1 MVTLTY
7 PTSRTGSSRP
17 RHPAR
22 SSTSSTSASPK
33 AVGQSSTSCT
43 PRTVVVDIPLAKP
56 EPEHVEGHE
65 TIRKHF
71 AAAEGFFALQVV
83 GDRVVHETTDPE
95 VVIAEFDYE
104 GQVIA
109 TGRTFRVSNVQV
121 VRVRD
126 GLIVESRD
134 YHDHFAMAAATGQL
148 PELVAALSPQE

>member
-1 MVTLTY
+1 
-7 PTSRTGSSRP
+7 
-17 RHPAR
+17 
-22 SSTSSTSASPK
+22 
-33 AVGQSSTSCT
+33 
-43 PRTVVVDIPLAKP
+43 
-56 EPEHVEGHE
+56 
-65 TIRKHF
+65 
-71 AAAEGFFALQVV
+71 
-83 GDRVVHETTDPE
+83 

>member
-1 MVTLTY
+1 MPAT
-7 PTSRTGSSRP
+7 PSP
-17 RHPAR
+17 REVLDQLHQRISEGRWTELYELYAED
-22 SSTSSTSASPK
+22 
-33 AVGQSSTSCT
+33 
-43 PRTVVVDIPLAKP
+43 VVVDIPLAKP

>member
-1 MVTLTY
+1 LNT
-7 PTSRTGSSRP
+7 PSP
-17 RHPAR
+17 REVLDQLHQLISEGRWTELYELYAED
-22 SSTSSTSASPK
+22 
-33 AVGQSSTSCT
+33 
-43 PRTVVVDIPLAKP
+43 VVVDIPLAKP

>member
-1 MVTLTY
+1 MPAT
-7 PTSRTGSSRP
+7 PSP
-17 RHPAR
+17 REVLDQLHQRISEGRWTELYELYAED
-22 SSTSSTSASPK
+22 
-33 AVGQSSTSCT
+33 
-43 PRTVVVDIPLAKP
+43 VVVDIPLAKP
-56 EPEHVEGHE
+56 EPEHVEGYE

-109 TGRTFRVSNVQV
+109 TERTFRVSNVQV

-148 PELVAALSPQE
+148 PELVAALSPRE

>member
-1 MVTLTY
+1 MPASL
-7 PTSRTGSSRP
+7 SP
-17 RHPAR
+17 REVLDQLHQRISEGRWTELYELYAED
-22 SSTSSTSASPK
+22 
-33 AVGQSSTSCT
+33 
-43 PRTVVVDIPLAKP
+43 VVVDIPLAKP
-56 EPEHVEGHE
+56 EAEHVEGRE

-71 AAAEGFFALQVV
+71 GAAEGFFALQVV

-104 GQVIA
+104 GRVIA

-134 YHDHFAMAAATGQL
+134 YHDHFAMAAATGRL